1 MKHGLEL
8 RGREAAAAAAAAA
21 AAVAAAAAAA
31 AAAATYR
38 GYDEPLRQSA
48 SDDRQMLM

>member
-8 RGREAAAAAAAAA
+8 RGRE
-21 AAVAAAAAAA
+21 AAAAAAA